1 MKAKLYATP
10 KPCIHFLNTAF
21 SCEHKGEVVNLPV
34 GHRIDITEKKE
45 KNAHYLIMVGGEI
58 FRIPT
63 ENVSL
68 K

>member
-10 KPCIHFLNTAF
+10 RPFIHFLNTAF
-21 SCEHKGEVVNLPV
+21 SCEHKGEKVNYPI
-34 GHRIDITEKKE
+34 GHKLDITEKNE
-45 KNAHYLIMVGGEI
+45 KNDHYLVMVGGEI